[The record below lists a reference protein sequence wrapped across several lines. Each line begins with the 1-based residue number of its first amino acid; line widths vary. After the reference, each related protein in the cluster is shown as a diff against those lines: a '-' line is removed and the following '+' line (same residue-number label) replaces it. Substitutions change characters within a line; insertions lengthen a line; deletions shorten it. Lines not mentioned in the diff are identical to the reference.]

1 MPRSNLVKKDFVEM
15 QKEDL
20 TVWIYGEMKRR
31 SYTTEYMAKLLG
43 VSRPTFSYRMKHG
56 NFEFGELVII
66 FNALGGKKES
76 VSRLLGV
83 A

>member
-1 MPRSNLVKKDFVEM
+1 MPRSNLVKRDFVEM

-20 TVWIYGEMKRR
+20 AVWIYGEMKRR
-31 SYTTEYMAKLLG
+31 GYTTEYMANLLG
-43 VSRPTFSYRMKHG
+43 ISRPSFCYRMKHV

-66 FNALGGKKES
+66 FKTLGGKKES